1 MPRNKLSPLDIK
13 VREDISNNL
22 KRLAHGRTQQR
33 ISNETGIPVSTL
45 SGYFAKRS
53 TPNAGAVQKLADYF
67 GVNKS
72 DIDPRYGTSP
82 QNLKP
87 VNETIKIPLLGT
99 IACGD
104 PILADE
110 NITGYLPEPTDLLP
124 SGKLFYLRAKGQSME
139 PTIKDGS
146 LVLIRQQPDVEDG
159 EIAAILFVDD
169 DEATL
174 KRIKRAGPTVILIP
188 DNREYEPI
196 IASNNNPVR
205 ILGKAVRV
213 TTNL

>member
-13 VREDISNNL
+13 VREDISANL
-22 KRLAHGRTQQR
+22 KRLAHGRTQQQ
-33 ISNETGIPVSTL
+33 ISDETGIPVSTL

-72 DIDPRYGTSP
+72 DIDPRYGSVSN
-82 QNLKP
+82 NLEP
-87 VNETIKIPLLGT
+87 VTCTIKIPLLGT

-104 PILADE
+104 PILAQE
-110 NITGYLPEPTDLLP
+110 NVAEYIVEPANHLP

-146 LVLIRQQPDVEDG
+146 LVLIRVQPRVEDG
-159 EIAAILFVDD
+159 EIAAVLFTDD
-169 DEATL
+169 NEATL
-174 KRIKRAGPTVILIP
+174 KRIKRAGPTVILMP

-196 IASNNNPVR
+196 IASDNNPVR

>member
-1 MPRNKLSPLDIK
+1 MK
-13 VREDISNNL
+13 
-22 KRLAHGRTQQR
+22 
-33 ISNETGIPVSTL
+33 SNEEVIKYLNELRKQQKISISELARKVDMSKSTVSQYFNGKLQFPLNRAHDFARVLGVTTDDLLGLDL
-45 SGYFAKRS
+45 SK
-53 TPNAGAVQKLADYF
+53 
-67 GVNKS
+67 VN
-72 DIDPRYGTSP
+72 
-82 QNLKP
+82 P
-87 VNETIKIPLLGT
+87 VNGLTKIPLLGT

-110 NITGYLPEPTDLLP
+110 NIAGYLSEPTDFLP
-124 SGKLFYLRAKGQSME
+124 SGKLFYLRAKGQSMD

-174 KRIKRAGPTVILIP
+174 KRIKRAGPTVILMP
-188 DNREYEPI
+188 DNLKYDPI
-196 IASNNNPVR
+196 VVDQDHPAR

>member
-1 MPRNKLSPLDIK
+1 MKSNEEVIEYLNELRKQQKLSISELARKVDMSKSTVSQYFNGKLQFPLNRAHDFARVLGVTTDDLLGLDLSK
-13 VREDISNNL
+13 VN
-22 KRLAHGRTQQR
+22 
-33 ISNETGIPVSTL
+33 
-45 SGYFAKRS
+45 
-53 TPNAGAVQKLADYF
+53 
-67 GVNKS
+67 
-72 DIDPRYGTSP
+72 
-82 QNLKP
+82 P
-87 VNETIKIPLLGT
+87 VNRLTKIPLLGT

-110 NITGYLPEPTDLLP
+110 NIAGYLSEPTDFLP
-124 SGKLFYLRAKGQSME
+124 SGKLFYLRAKGQSMD

-174 KRIKRAGPTVILIP
+174 KRIKRAGPTVILMP
-188 DNREYEPI
+188 DNRKYEPI
-196 IASNNNPVR
+196 IVDQDHPAR

>member
-1 MPRNKLSPLDIK
+1 MK
-13 VREDISNNL
+13 
-22 KRLAHGRTQQR
+22 
-33 ISNETGIPVSTL
+33 SNEEVIRHLNELRKQQKISISELARKVDMSKSTVSQYFNGKLQFPLNRAHDFARVLGVTTDDLLGLDL
-45 SGYFAKRS
+45 SK
-53 TPNAGAVQKLADYF
+53 
-67 GVNKS
+67 VN
-72 DIDPRYGTSP
+72 
-82 QNLKP
+82 P
-87 VNETIKIPLLGT
+87 VNRLTKIPLLGT

-110 NITGYLPEPTDLLP
+110 NISGYLLEPTDFLP

-139 PTIKDGS
+139 PTIKDES

-159 EIAAILFVDD
+159 EIAAVLFTDD
-169 DEATL
+169 NEATL

>member
-13 VREDISNNL
+13 VREDISANL
-22 KRLAHGRTQQR
+22 KRLAHGRTQQQ
-33 ISNETGIPVSTL
+33 ISDETGIPVSTL

-72 DIDPRYGTSP
+72 DIDPRYGSASH
-82 QNLKP
+82 NLEP
-87 VNETIKIPLLGT
+87 VTCTIKIPLLGT

-104 PILADE
+104 PILAQE
-110 NITGYLPEPTDLLP
+110 NVAEYITEPANHLP

-146 LVLIRQQPDVEDG
+146 LVLIRVQPRVEDG
-159 EIAAILFVDD
+159 EIAAVLFTDD
-169 DEATL
+169 NEATL
-174 KRIKRAGPTVILIP
+174 KRIKRAGPTVILMP

>member
-1 MPRNKLSPLDIK
+1 VK
-13 VREDISNNL
+13 
-22 KRLAHGRTQQR
+22 
-33 ISNETGIPVSTL
+33 SNEEVIKYLNELRKQQKISISELARKVDMSKSTVSQYFNGKLQFPLNRAHDFARVLGVTTDDLLGLDL
-45 SGYFAKRS
+45 SK
-53 TPNAGAVQKLADYF
+53 
-67 GVNKS
+67 VN
-72 DIDPRYGTSP
+72 T
-82 QNLKP
+82 
-87 VNETIKIPLLGT
+87 VNRLTKIPLLGT

-110 NITGYLPEPTDLLP
+110 NISGYLSEPTDLLP

-159 EIAAILFVDD
+159 EIAAILFMDD

-174 KRIKRAGPTVILIP
+174 KRIKRAGPTIILMP

-196 IASNNNPVR
+196 IASDNNPVR

>member
-13 VREDISNNL
+13 VREDISTNL
-22 KRLAHGRTQQR
+22 KRLAHGRTQQQ
-33 ISNETGIPVSTL
+33 ISDETGIPVSTL

-72 DIDPRYGTSP
+72 DIDPRYG
-82 QNLKP
+82 P
-87 VNETIKIPLLGT
+87 VSHDLEPVTCTIKIPLLGT

-104 PILADE
+104 PILAQE
-110 NITGYLPEPTDLLP
+110 NVAEYIVEPANHLP

-146 LVLIRQQPDVEDG
+146 LVLIRAQPRVEDG
-159 EIAAILFVDD
+159 EIAAVLFTNDN
-169 DEATL
+169 EATL
-174 KRIKRAGPTVILIP
+174 KRIKRAGEAVVLIP
-188 DNREYEPI
+188 DNRQYEPI
-196 IASNNNPVR
+196 IASDSNPVR

>member
-13 VREDISNNL
+13 AREDISANL
-22 KRLAHGRTQQR
+22 KRLAHGRTQQQ
-33 ISNETGIPVSTL
+33 ISDETGIPVSTL

-72 DIDPRYGTSP
+72 DIDPRYGPVSH
-82 QNLKP
+82 NLEP
-87 VNETIKIPLLGT
+87 VTHTTKIPLLGT

-104 PILADE
+104 PILAQE
-110 NITGYLPEPTDLLP
+110 NVAEYIAEPADHLP
-124 SGKLFYLRAKGQSME
+124 SGKLFYLRAKGRSME

-146 LVLIRQQPDVEDG
+146 LVLIRAQPRVEDG
-159 EIAAILFVDD
+159 EIAAVLFTDG

-174 KRIKRAGPTVILIP
+174 KRIKRAGQTVVLMP

-196 IASNNNPVR
+196 IASDSNPAR

-213 TTNL
+213 TTYL

>member
-22 KRLAHGRTQQR
+22 KRLAHGRTQQQ
-33 ISNETGIPVSTL
+33 ISDETGIPVSTL

-110 NITGYLPEPTDLLP
+110 NIAGYLSEPTDFLP
-124 SGKLFYLRAKGQSME
+124 SGKLFYLRAKGQSMD
-139 PTIKDGS
+139 PTIRDGS

-159 EIAAILFVDD
+159 EIAAVLFTDD
-169 DEATL
+169 NEATL
-174 KRIKRAGPTVILIP
+174 KRIKRAGPTVILMP

-196 IASNNNPVR
+196 IASDNNPVR

>member
-110 NITGYLPEPTDLLP
+110 NIAGYLSEPTDFLP

-159 EIAAILFVDD
+159 EIAAILFMDD

-174 KRIKRAGPTVILIP
+174 KRIKRAGPTVILMP

-196 IASNNNPVR
+196 IASDNNPVR

>member
-1 MPRNKLSPLDIK
+1 MK
-13 VREDISNNL
+13 
-22 KRLAHGRTQQR
+22 
-33 ISNETGIPVSTL
+33 SNEEVIKYLNELRKQQKISISELARKVDMSKSTVSQYFNGKLQFPLNRAHDFARALGVTTDDLLGLDL
-45 SGYFAKRS
+45 SK
-53 TPNAGAVQKLADYF
+53 
-67 GVNKS
+67 VN
-72 DIDPRYGTSP
+72 
-82 QNLKP
+82 P
-87 VNETIKIPLLGT
+87 VNRLTKIPLLGT

-104 PILADE
+104 PILANE
-110 NITGYLPEPTDLLP
+110 NIAGYLSEPTDLLP

-146 LVLIRQQPDVEDG
+146 LVLIRQQPYVEDG
-159 EIAAILFVDD
+159 EIAAVLFTNDN
-169 DEATL
+169 EATL
-174 KRIKRAGPTVILIP
+174 KRIKRAGEAVVLIP

>member
-1 MPRNKLSPLDIK
+1 MK
-13 VREDISNNL
+13 
-22 KRLAHGRTQQR
+22 
-33 ISNETGIPVSTL
+33 SNEEVIKYLNELRKQQKISISELARKVDMSKSTVSQYFNGKLQFPLNRAHDFARVLGVTTDDLLGLDL
-45 SGYFAKRS
+45 SK
-53 TPNAGAVQKLADYF
+53 
-67 GVNKS
+67 VN
-72 DIDPRYGTSP
+72 
-82 QNLKP
+82 P
-87 VNETIKIPLLGT
+87 VNRLTKIPLLGT

-110 NITGYLPEPTDLLP
+110 NIAGYLSEPTDLLP

-146 LVLIRQQPDVEDG
+146 LVLIKQQPCVEDG
-159 EIAAILFVDD
+159 EIAAVLFTDD
-169 DEATL
+169 NEATL

-196 IASNNNPVR
+196 IASDNNPVR

>member
-110 NITGYLPEPTDLLP
+110 NIAGYLSEPTDFLP

-146 LVLIRQQPDVEDG
+146 LVLIRQQSDVEDG

-169 DEATL
+169 NEATL
-174 KRIKRAGPTVILIP
+174 KRIKRAGPTVILMP

-196 IASNNNPVR
+196 IASDSNPVR

>member
-1 MPRNKLSPLDIK
+1 MK
-13 VREDISNNL
+13 
-22 KRLAHGRTQQR
+22 
-33 ISNETGIPVSTL
+33 SNEEVIKYLNELRKQQKISISELARKVDMSKSTVSQYFNGKLQFPLNRAHDFARALGVTTDDLLGLDL
-45 SGYFAKRS
+45 SK
-53 TPNAGAVQKLADYF
+53 
-67 GVNKS
+67 VNP
-72 DIDPRYGTSP
+72 INRLT
-82 QNLKP
+82 
-87 VNETIKIPLLGT
+87 KIPLLGT

-110 NITGYLPEPTDLLP
+110 NISGYLSEPTDLLP

-159 EIAAILFVDD
+159 EIAAILFINDN
-169 DEATL
+169 EATL
-174 KRIKRAGPTVILIP
+174 KRIKRAGPTVILMP

-196 IASNNNPVR
+196 IASDSNPVR

>member
-1 MPRNKLSPLDIK
+1 MK
-13 VREDISNNL
+13 
-22 KRLAHGRTQQR
+22 
-33 ISNETGIPVSTL
+33 SNEEVIKYLNELRKQQKISISELARKVDMSKSTVSQYFNGKLQFPLNRAHDFARVLGVTTDDLLGLDL
-45 SGYFAKRS
+45 SK
-53 TPNAGAVQKLADYF
+53 
-67 GVNKS
+67 VN
-72 DIDPRYGTSP
+72 
-82 QNLKP
+82 P
-87 VNETIKIPLLGT
+87 VNRLTKIPLLGT
-99 IACGD
+99 IACGN

-110 NITGYLPEPTDLLP
+110 NIAGYLTEPTDFLP

-174 KRIKRAGPTVILIP
+174 KRIKRAGPTVILMP
-188 DNREYEPI
+188 DNRKCEPI
-196 IASNNNPVR
+196 VVDQDHPAR

>member
-1 MPRNKLSPLDIK
+1 MK
-13 VREDISNNL
+13 
-22 KRLAHGRTQQR
+22 
-33 ISNETGIPVSTL
+33 SNEEVIKYLNELRKQQKISISELARKVDMSKSTVSQYFNGKLQFPLNRAHEFAQALGVTTDDLLGLDL
-45 SGYFAKRS
+45 SK
-53 TPNAGAVQKLADYF
+53 
-67 GVNKS
+67 VN
-72 DIDPRYGTSP
+72 
-82 QNLKP
+82 P
-87 VNETIKIPLLGT
+87 VNRVTKIPLLGT

-110 NITGYLPEPTDLLP
+110 NISGYLSEPTDLLP
-124 SGKLFYLRAKGQSME
+124 NGKLFYLRAKGQSME

-159 EIAAILFVDD
+159 EIAAILFMDD

-174 KRIKRAGPTVILIP
+174 KRIKRAGPTVILMP

-196 IASNNNPVR
+196 IASDSNPVR

>member
-1 MPRNKLSPLDIK
+1 MK
-13 VREDISNNL
+13 
-22 KRLAHGRTQQR
+22 
-33 ISNETGIPVSTL
+33 SNEEVIRYLNELRKQQKISISELARKVDMSKSTVSQYFNGKLQFPLNRAHDFARALGVTTDDLLGLDL
-45 SGYFAKRS
+45 SK
-53 TPNAGAVQKLADYF
+53 
-67 GVNKS
+67 VN
-72 DIDPRYGTSP
+72 
-82 QNLKP
+82 P
-87 VNETIKIPLLGT
+87 VNRLTKIPLLGT

-110 NITGYLPEPTDLLP
+110 NIAGYLSEPTDFLP
-124 SGKLFYLRAKGQSME
+124 SGKLFYLRAKGQSMD

-159 EIAAILFVDD
+159 EIAAVLFTDD
-169 DEATL
+169 NEATL
-174 KRIKRAGPTVILIP
+174 KRIKRAGPTVILMP

>member
-1 MPRNKLSPLDIK
+1 SD
-13 VREDISNNL
+13 
-22 KRLAHGRTQQR
+22 
-33 ISNETGIPVSTL
+33 ETGIPVSTL

-110 NITGYLPEPTDLLP
+110 NIAGYLSEPTDLLP
-124 SGKLFYLRAKGQSME
+124 
-139 PTIKDGS
+139 
-146 LVLIRQQPDVEDG
+146 
-159 EIAAILFVDD
+159 
-169 DEATL
+169 
-174 KRIKRAGPTVILIP
+174 
-188 DNREYEPI
+188 
-196 IASNNNPVR
+196 
-205 ILGKAVRV
+205 
-213 TTNL
+213 

>member
-1 MPRNKLSPLDIK
+1 MK
-13 VREDISNNL
+13 
-22 KRLAHGRTQQR
+22 
-33 ISNETGIPVSTL
+33 SNEEVIKYLNELREQQKISISELARKVDMSKSTVSQYFNGKLQFPLNRAHDFARVLGVTTDDLLGLDL
-45 SGYFAKRS
+45 SK
-53 TPNAGAVQKLADYF
+53 
-67 GVNKS
+67 VN
-72 DIDPRYGTSP
+72 
-82 QNLKP
+82 P
-87 VNETIKIPLLGT
+87 VNRLTKIPLLGT

-110 NITGYLPEPTDLLP
+110 NIAGYLSEPTDLLP
-124 SGKLFYLRAKGQSME
+124 SGKLFYLRAKGRSME

-174 KRIKRAGPTVILIP
+174 KRIKRAGSTVILMP
-188 DNREYEPI
+188 DNRKYEPI
-196 IASNNNPVR
+196 VVDQDHPVR

>member
-1 MPRNKLSPLDIK
+1 MK
-13 VREDISNNL
+13 
-22 KRLAHGRTQQR
+22 
-33 ISNETGIPVSTL
+33 SNEEVIKYLNELRKQQKISISELARKVDMSKSTVSQYFNGKLQFPLNRAHDFARALGVTTDDLLGLDL
-45 SGYFAKRS
+45 SK
-53 TPNAGAVQKLADYF
+53 
-67 GVNKS
+67 VNP
-72 DIDPRYGTSP
+72 INRLT
-82 QNLKP
+82 
-87 VNETIKIPLLGT
+87 KIPLLGT

-110 NITGYLPEPTDLLP
+110 NISGYLSEPTDLLP

-159 EIAAILFVDD
+159 EIAAILFMDD
-169 DEATL
+169 NEATL
-174 KRIKRAGPTVILIP
+174 KRIKRAGPTVILMP

>member
-1 MPRNKLSPLDIK
+1 MK
-13 VREDISNNL
+13 
-22 KRLAHGRTQQR
+22 
-33 ISNETGIPVSTL
+33 SNEEVIKYLNELRKQQKISISELARKVDMSKSTVSQYFNGKLQFPLNRAHDFARVLGVTTDDLLGLDL
-45 SGYFAKRS
+45 SK
-53 TPNAGAVQKLADYF
+53 
-67 GVNKS
+67 VN
-72 DIDPRYGTSP
+72 
-82 QNLKP
+82 P
-87 VNETIKIPLLGT
+87 VNRLTKIPLLGT

-110 NITGYLPEPTDLLP
+110 NIAGYLSEPTDFLP
-124 SGKLFYLRAKGQSME
+124 SGKLFYLRAKGQSMD

-159 EIAAILFVDD
+159 EIAAVLFTDD
-169 DEATL
+169 NEATL
-174 KRIKRAGPTVILIP
+174 KRIKRAGPTVILMP

>member
-13 VREDISNNL
+13 VREDISANL
-22 KRLAHGRTQQR
+22 KRLAHGRTQQQ
-33 ISNETGIPVSTL
+33 ISDETGIPVSTL

-87 VNETIKIPLLGT
+87 VNEMIKIPLLGT

-110 NITGYLPEPTDLLP
+110 NIAGYLSEPTDLLP

-139 PTIKDGS
+139 PTIKDES

-159 EIAAILFVDD
+159 EIAAILFMDD

-174 KRIKRAGPTVILIP
+174 KRIKRAGPTVILMP

-196 IASNNNPVR
+196 IASDSNPVR

>member
-13 VREDISNNL
+13 VREDISTNL
-22 KRLAHGRTQQR
+22 KRLAHGRTQQQ
-33 ISNETGIPVSTL
+33 ISDETGIPVSTL

-110 NITGYLPEPTDLLP
+110 NISGYLSEPTDLLP

-139 PTIKDGS
+139 PTIKNGS
-146 LVLIRQQPDVEDG
+146 LVLIKQQPCVEDG
-159 EIAAILFVDD
+159 EIAAVLFTDD
-169 DEATL
+169 NEATL
-174 KRIKRAGPTVILIP
+174 KRIKRAGPTVILMP

-196 IASNNNPVR
+196 IASDNNPVR

>member
-1 MPRNKLSPLDIK
+1 MKSNEEVIKYLNELRKQQKISISELARKVDMSKSTVSQYFNGKLQFPLNRAHDFARVLGVTTDDLLGLDLSKVNPVNKL
-13 VREDISNNL
+13 
-22 KRLAHGRTQQR
+22 T
-33 ISNETGIPVSTL
+33 
-45 SGYFAKRS
+45 
-53 TPNAGAVQKLADYF
+53 
-67 GVNKS
+67 
-72 DIDPRYGTSP
+72 
-82 QNLKP
+82 
-87 VNETIKIPLLGT
+87 KIPLLGT

-110 NITGYLPEPTDLLP
+110 NISGYLSEPTDFLP

-146 LVLIRQQPDVEDG
+146 LVLIRQQSDVEDG

-174 KRIKRAGPTVILIP
+174 KRIKRAGPTVILMP
-188 DNREYEPI
+188 DNRKYDPI
-196 IASNNNPVR
+196 VVDQDHPAR

>member
-1 MPRNKLSPLDIK
+1 MK
-13 VREDISNNL
+13 
-22 KRLAHGRTQQR
+22 
-33 ISNETGIPVSTL
+33 SNEEVIKYLNELRKQQKISISELARKVDMSKSTVSQYFNGKLQFPLNRAHDFARALGVTTDDLLGLDL
-45 SGYFAKRS
+45 SK
-53 TPNAGAVQKLADYF
+53 
-67 GVNKS
+67 VNP
-72 DIDPRYGTSP
+72 INRLT
-82 QNLKP
+82 
-87 VNETIKIPLLGT
+87 KIPLLGT

-110 NITGYLPEPTDLLP
+110 NISGYLSEPTDLLP

-159 EIAAILFVDD
+159 EIAAILFMDNN
-169 DEATL
+169 EATL
-174 KRIKRAGPTVILIP
+174 KRIKRAGPTVILMP

-196 IASNNNPVR
+196 IASNSNPVR

>member
-1 MPRNKLSPLDIK
+1 MK
-13 VREDISNNL
+13 
-22 KRLAHGRTQQR
+22 
-33 ISNETGIPVSTL
+33 SNEEVIKYLNELRKQQKISISELARKVDMSKSTVSQYFNGKLQFPLNRAHEFAQALGVTTDDLLGLDL
-45 SGYFAKRS
+45 SK
-53 TPNAGAVQKLADYF
+53 
-67 GVNKS
+67 VN
-72 DIDPRYGTSP
+72 
-82 QNLKP
+82 P
-87 VNETIKIPLLGT
+87 VNRVTKIPLLGT

-110 NITGYLPEPTDLLP
+110 NIAGYLSEPTDFLP

-146 LVLIRQQPDVEDG
+146 LVLIRQQPDVENG
-159 EIAAILFVDD
+159 EIAAVLFVDD

-174 KRIKRAGPTVILIP
+174 KRIKRAGPTVILMP

-196 IASNNNPVR
+196 IASNSNPAR

>member
-1 MPRNKLSPLDIK
+1 MK
-13 VREDISNNL
+13 
-22 KRLAHGRTQQR
+22 
-33 ISNETGIPVSTL
+33 SNEEVIRYLNELRKQQEISISELARKVDMSKSTVSQYFNGKLQFPLNRAHDFARALGVTTDDLLGLDL
-45 SGYFAKRS
+45 SK
-53 TPNAGAVQKLADYF
+53 
-67 GVNKS
+67 VN
-72 DIDPRYGTSP
+72 
-82 QNLKP
+82 P
-87 VNETIKIPLLGT
+87 VNRLTKIPLLGT

-110 NITGYLPEPTDLLP
+110 NISGYLSEPTDFLP

-146 LVLIRQQPDVEDG
+146 LVLVRQQPYVEDG
-159 EIAAILFVDD
+159 EIAAVLFTDD
-169 DEATL
+169 NEATF
-174 KRIKRAGPTVILIP
+174 KRIKRAGEAVVLIP